1 MYMDEI
7 DKENDNLTPQQR
19 ACRKYSLKMKNDPEF
34 IKKRNDRIKN
44 RRLTDTELVEK
55 QKQASLKNYYKI
67 KDDPEY
73 KKKFHYIKE
82 NIGLKKKKI
91 IYYYNNKVFTDF

>member
-1 MYMDEI
+1 MDKI
-7 DKENDNLTPQQR
+7 NKENDNLTAKQR
-19 ACRKYSLKMKNDPEF
+19 ACRKYYLKMKNDPDF

-44 RRLTDTELVEK
+44 RRLTDFELVEK

>member
-1 MYMDEI
+1 MDKI
-7 DKENDNLTPQQR
+7 NKENDNLTAKQR
-19 ACRKYSLKMKNDPEF
+19 ACRKYYLKMKNDPEF

-73 KKKFHYIKE
+73 KKKVSLYKREYWIKKKE
-82 NIGLKKKKI
+82 NNLLL
-91 IYYYNNKVFTDF
+91 